1 MESKSSA
8 GQTSISVKVSDNSPS
23 YTVCWDKAC
32 MGNVSK
38 TCIIR
43 ECPPNLCVWWV
54 EGGPVRDF
62 QGNANLILLI
72 KFETNC
78 VMIDLPSLAMQ
89 NIMLP

>member
-1 MESKSSA
+1 
-8 GQTSISVKVSDNSPS
+8 
-23 YTVCWDKAC
+23 
-32 MGNVSK
+32 MGIVSK
-38 TCIIR
+38 TYIIR
-43 ECPPNLCVWWV
+43 ECPPNLYVWWV

-62 QGNANLILLI
+62 QGNANLLLI